1 MEIAKQI
8 AKENGY
14 ANDEGY
20 ADGGVA
26 SGPKSGYDA
35 TLHGTEAVV
44 PLPDGNSIPV
54 KVDMGELTASIE
66 QQSSLLSKIS
76 RELEK
81 TNSTLGKIN
90 INTA

>member
-1 MEIAKQI
+1 
-8 AKENGY
+8 
-14 ANDEGY
+14 
-20 ADGGVA
+20 
-26 SGPKSGYDA
+26 
-35 TLHGTEAVV
+35 
-44 PLPDGNSIPV
+44 
-54 KVDMGELTASIE
+54 MGELTASIE